1 MKLLLFNH
9 EYPPIG
15 GGGGRVTER
24 LAKEYAARGHEVHI
38 VTSAYR
44 DLPRLET
51 QNGCRIERAPALRA
65 SPNSA
70 KITEMLTYA
79 ASSARTAWR
88 SAKKNRPDAV
98 QVFFGIPSG
107 GAAYLLKRRFR
118 IPYVVFLGGRDV
130 PRPNPDPPHYRHLYR
145 ALKPALL
152 SIWKHASYVVA
163 CSEGLRE
170 LALQTAPRQPI
181 EVIPDGIDL
190 EMFSPA
196 ERPART
202 PVRALGVGRLIPRK
216 GFDTFI
222 RAAAELKKRAAPP
235 FEAAVVG
242 DGQER
247 ARLEALA
254 EQLNVQDCVRF
265 VGSVP
270 YEELPKQYAEA
281 DIFALT
287 SLAEGMP
294 LAALEAMAT
303 GLPVV
308 STRAQGMTELIED
321 GVNGRLFEAG
331 DHHRLAELLERL
343 IHNPNLRRRYGNA
356 NAEKARAYAWG
367 NIAEAYLE
375 LLEASAAGVKRG
387 GNRK

>member
-24 LAKEYAARGHEVHI
+24 LAKEYAARGHDVHI
-38 VTSAYR
+38 ITSAYR

-51 QNGCRIERAPALRA
+51 QNGCRIERVPALRA

-88 SAKKNRPDAV
+88 AVKKNRPDAV

-107 GAAYLLKRRFR
+107 GAAYLLKRRFQ
-118 IPYVVFLGGRDV
+118 IPYIVFLGGRDV
-130 PRPNPDPPHYRHLYR
+130 PRPNPDPPHYRHMYR

-152 SIWKHASYVVA
+152 GIWKHASYAVA

-181 EVIPDGIDL
+181 QVIPDGIDL
-190 EMFSPA
+190 EMFPPM
-196 ERPART
+196 ERPPRA
-202 PVRALGVGRLIPRK
+202 PVRTLGVGRLIPRK
-216 GFDTFI
+216 GFDTLI
-222 RAAAELKKRAAPP
+222 RAAAELQKR
-235 FEAAVVG
+235 EAAYEIAIVG
-242 DGQER
+242 GGQER

-254 EQLNVQDCVRF
+254 AELNVQERVRF
-265 VGSVP
+265 IGSVP
-270 YEELPKQYAEA
+270 YEELPKQYADA

-331 DHHRLAELLERL
+331 DHRRLADLLAPL
-343 IHNPNLRRRYGNA
+343 ISSADLRRQYGNA
-356 NAEKARAYAWG
+356 NAEKAKPYAWG

-375 LLEASAAGVKRG
+375 LLEAAAAGGKR
-387 GNRK
+387 